1 LTLPLIPLSEGVLA
15 LPLIGAFTGERSQAM
30 VTLLLNQIEQ
40 RRAQKVLLDLTG
52 ITGFD
57 HSLAVALHQA
67 ADGARLMGAQIV
79 LCGVR
84 PDIAES
90 IVRERLEI
98 HGIQYF
104 ATMQEGVAALL
115 HQSNRSSPVHQ

>member
-1 LTLPLIPLSEGVLA
+1 
-15 LPLIGAFTGERSQAM
+15 M
-30 VTLLLNQIEQ
+30 LLHQIEQ

-57 HSLAVALHQA
+57 HSLAVALRQA
-67 ADGARLMGAQIV
+67 AGGARLMGARIA

-84 PDIAES
+84 PEIAES
-90 IVRERLEI
+90 IVHERLAQRDVQ
-98 HGIQYF
+98 HF

-115 HQSNRSSPVHQ
+115 RQYNGWFPVHR

>member
-1 LTLPLIPLSEGVLA
+1 EALIA
-15 LPLIGAFTGERSQAM
+15 LLLKRIEERSAR
-30 VTLLLNQIEQ
+30 V
-40 RRAQKVLLDLTG
+40 VLLDLTG

-57 HSLAVALHQA
+57 ESLAAALRQA
-67 ADGARLMGAQIV
+67 ADGARLMGAQIA

-90 IVRERLEI
+90 IVHERMRLN
-98 HGIQYF
+98 GVRLF

-115 HQSNRSSPVHQ
+115 GHNR

>member
-57 HSLAVALHQA
+57 HSLAAALHQA
-67 ADGARLMGAQIV
+67 ADGARLMGAQIA

-90 IVRERLEI
+90 IVHERLALRGVQ
-98 HGIQYF
+98 HF
-104 ATMQEGVAALL
+104 ATMQEGVASLL
-115 HQSNRSSPVHQ
+115 HQSNGSSPVHR